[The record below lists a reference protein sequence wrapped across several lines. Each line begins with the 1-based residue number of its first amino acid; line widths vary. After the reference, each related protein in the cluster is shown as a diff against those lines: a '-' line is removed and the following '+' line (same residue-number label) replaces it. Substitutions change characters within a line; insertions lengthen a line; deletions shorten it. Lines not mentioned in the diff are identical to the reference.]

1 MENILGKHLGVCT
14 SSDLNLCW
22 PGFPRSTLCFSSAYQ
37 GMMTP
42 TNQPDVLLFGLCC
55 IAIFCF
61 YSFPM
66 AIFSPL
72 SQNNRWLTINPC
84 NHLQHFRLPFITTLL
99 GWDIYIYPLHVL
111 TSLSLFISSEFD
123 CCPHSA
129 ENGSNRIPPRMPWG
143 QFQWSRDFCSCYLMS
158 QQHLTDWTTATSEIF
173 FFLSFSCFIFCLTD
187 GFFSALL
194 GWLFLCWLIFKSW
207 SVPGLSL

>member
-55 IAIFCF
+55 IAIFCL

-66 AIFSPL
+66 VMFSCL
-72 SQNNRWLTINPC
+72 SQSNRWLTSNSC

-99 GWDIYIYPLHVL
+99 GWDIYIHSLHIL

-158 QQHLTDWTTATSEIF
+158 QQHLTDWTTCYSWN
-173 FFLSFSCFIFCLTD
+173 FFLPQLLLLYILPHWWFLLSPSWLAVSLLTD
-187 GFFSALL
+187 F
-194 GWLFLCWLIFKSW
+194 
-207 SVPGLSL
+207 

>member
-55 IAIFCF
+55 IAIFCL

-66 AIFSPL
+66 VIFSCL
-72 SQNNRWLTINPC
+72 SQSNRWLTSNPC
-84 NHLQHFRLPFITTLL
+84 NHLQHFRLPFITPL
-99 GWDIYIYPLHVL
+99 GWGIYIHPLHVL

-143 QFQWSRDFCSCYLMS
+143 QFQWSRDFCSCSLMS
-158 QQHLTDWTTATSEIF
+158 QQHLTDWTTCYF
-173 FFLSFSCFIFCLTD
+173 WNFFLPQ
-187 GFFSALL
+187 LL
-194 GWLFLCWLIFKSW
+194 LLYILPHWWFLLSPAWLSVSLLIDF
-207 SVPGLSL
+207 

>member
-14 SSDLNLCW
+14 SSDLNLRW
-22 PGFPRSTLCFSSAYQ
+22 PGVPRSTLCFSSAYQ

-61 YSFPM
+61 YFFLMVSF
-66 AIFSPL
+66 SWL
-72 SQNNRWLTINPC
+72 SQSNRWLTINPC

-129 ENGSNRIPPRMPWG
+129 ENGSNMTLPRMHWG
-143 QFQWSRDFCSCYLMS
+143 QF
-158 QQHLTDWTTATSEIF
+158 
-173 FFLSFSCFIFCLTD
+173 
-187 GFFSALL
+187 
-194 GWLFLCWLIFKSW
+194 
-207 SVPGLSL
+207 